1 MFPNLDS
8 KQASNQLQS
17 SDSTLSYKL
26 NGSNR
31 IPGLDQVAFYNAP
44 PVRHNSTSY
53 SSSSS
58 ATFRSPVQ
66 TSSTNS
72 STSSYQSSSTD
83 QSGSSNNS
91 ESLSFLSPN
100 SAYQA
105 PNSTPFQWS
114 IPNAPYMI
122 SIKGQQVSI
131 SGEHPNTYYH
141 SNENASLPR
150 EGNTSTHQKTSL
162 SVNGQTIGQAASTDQ
177 PIASDSQHHASSS
190 TSQYNCNQVI
200 SDPIF
205 EVTSPYYPYR

>member
-1 MFPNLDS
+1 MFPNLNN
-8 KQASNQLQS
+8 KAAANQLQS

-26 NGSNR
+26 NGSNK
-31 IPGLDQVAFYNAP
+31 IPGLDQIAFYNAP

-53 SSSSS
+53 SSTSS

-72 STSSYQSSSTD
+72 SSSSQQSSSTA
-83 QSGSSNNS
+83 QSNSLNNS
-91 ESLSFLSPN
+91 ESQAFLSPN
-100 SAYQA
+100 SAYQPPGA
-105 PNSTPFQWS
+105 GSSPFQWS

-141 SNENASLPR
+141 TNENGSLPR
-150 EGNTSTHQKTSL
+150 EGNTQTHKKTSL
-162 SVNGQTIGQAASTDQ
+162 SVNGAASTDQ
-177 PIASDSQHHASSS
+177 PIASDSQQHTSSS

>member
-1 MFPNLDS
+1 MFPNLDN
-8 KQASNQLQS
+8 KAAANQLQS

-26 NGSNR
+26 NGSNK
-31 IPGLDQVAFYNAP
+31 IPGLDQIAFYNAP

-66 TSSTNS
+66 TSSTNG
-72 STSSYQSSSTD
+72 STSSQQSSSTA
-83 QSGSSNNS
+83 QSGSLNGS
-91 ESLSFLSPN
+91 ESLAFLSPN
-100 SAYQA
+100 AVYQ
-105 PNSTPFQWS
+105 PPSSSTPFQWS
-114 IPNAPYMI
+114 IPSAPYMI
-122 SIKGQQVSI
+122 AIKGQQVSI

-141 SNENASLPR
+141 TNENSSLPR

-162 SVNGQTIGQAASTDQ
+162 SVNGAAASTDQ
-177 PIASDSQHHASSS
+177 PIASDSQQHASSS